1 MKLTRIFQ
9 NINNEN
15 PVDNVDLIIAC
26 CGYELRCTSLIQF
39 YQENVKKV
47 RYKRAICFNEPKTE
61 FLNNNQDQFKN
72 HGFFLYDVKPND
84 DFAKRLDCIG
94 ELLGDIE
101 MKDSMII
108 LIDYSSMNREWYSAI
123 LIYLEHFFPRQL
135 KLLSVDFIIEFL
147 FLMKKEMKIILFL
160 TFTLWKA
167 LNSLLYQID
176 LCL

>member
-84 DFAKRLDCIG
+84 DFAKRLDCI
-94 ELLGDIE
+94 
-101 MKDSMII
+101 
-108 LIDYSSMNREWYSAI
+108 
-123 LIYLEHFFPRQL
+123 
-135 KLLSVDFIIEFL
+135 
-147 FLMKKEMKIILFL
+147 
-160 TFTLWKA
+160 
-167 LNSLLYQID
+167 
-176 LCL
+176 